1 MATSKQARKEP
12 LTTIGV
18 NQSTI
23 ALLDEYLADK
33 NLSRKEFVEKA
44 IKYFIKTGFDL
55 NENLSQLSPVQNA
68 VADLKEMQEKTEEQN
83 KVVMNILTNLFD
95 MQKTYVQK
103 ALPAQEKA
111 KDGEEYKTR
120 YKKIKAT
127 LLLLAE
133 NKCSVRVGQIKRV
146 ISEYMDL

>member
-1 MATSKQARKEP
+1 MATKQTRKEP
-12 LTTIGV
+12 LTTIAV

-23 ALLDEYLADK
+23 ALLDDYLVDK

-55 NENLSQLSPVQNA
+55 NENLSQLTPVQNA
-68 VADLKEMQEKTEEQN
+68 VADLKEMQAKTEEQN
-83 KVVMNILTNLFD
+83 KVVMGILNNMFE
-95 MQKTYVQK
+95 MQKAYVQK

-111 KDGEEYKTR
+111 KSVEEYKTR
-120 YKKIKAT
+120 YYKVKSF
-127 LLLLAE
+127 LSMLSE

>member
-1 MATSKQARKEP
+1 MATKQTRKEP
-12 LTTIGV
+12 LTTIAV

-23 ALLDEYLADK
+23 ALLDDYLVDK

-55 NENLSQLSPVQNA
+55 NENLSQLTPVQNA
-68 VADLKEMQEKTEEQN
+68 VADLKEMQAKTEEQN
-83 KVVMNILTNLFD
+83 KVVMGILNNMFE
-95 MQKTYVQK
+95 MQKAYVQK
-103 ALPAQEKA
+103 ALPAQK
-111 KDGEEYKTR
+111 KKKSGEEYKTR
-120 YKKIKAT
+120 YYKVKAF
-127 LLLLAE
+127 LSMLSE

>member
-1 MATSKQARKEP
+1 MATKQTRKEP
-12 LTTIGV
+12 LTTIAV

-23 ALLDEYLADK
+23 ALLDDYLVDK

-55 NENLSQLSPVQNA
+55 NENLSQLTPVQNA
-68 VADLKEMQEKTEEQN
+68 VADLKEMQAKTEEQN
-83 KVVMNILTNLFD
+83 KVVMGILNNMFE
-95 MQKTYVQK
+95 MQKAYVQK

-111 KDGEEYKTR
+111 KSGEEYKTR
-120 YKKIKAT
+120 YDKINSF
-127 LLLLAE
+127 LLILAE

>member
-68 VADLKEMQEKTEEQN
+68 VADLKEMQAKTEEQN

-95 MQKTYVQK
+95 M
-103 ALPAQEKA
+103 QEKA

>member
-1 MATSKQARKEP
+1 MATSKQARREP
-12 LTTIGV
+12 ITTIAV

-23 ALLDEYLADK
+23 VLLDEYLADK

-68 VADLKEMQEKTEEQN
+68 VTDLKEMQAKTEEQN

-95 MQKTYVQK
+95 MQKAYVQK

-127 LLLLAE
+127 LLLLAK

>member
-1 MATSKQARKEP
+1 MGTSKQARKEP
-12 LTTIGV
+12 LTTIAV

-23 ALLDEYLADK
+23 ALLDDYLVDK

-68 VADLKEMQEKTEEQN
+68 VADLKEMQAKTEEQN
-83 KVVMNILTNLFD
+83 KAVMNILTNLFD
-95 MQKTYVQK
+95 MQKAYVQK

-111 KDGEEYKTR
+111 KSGEEYKTR
-120 YKKIKAT
+120 YKKIKAV
-127 LLLLAE
+127 LLMLAE